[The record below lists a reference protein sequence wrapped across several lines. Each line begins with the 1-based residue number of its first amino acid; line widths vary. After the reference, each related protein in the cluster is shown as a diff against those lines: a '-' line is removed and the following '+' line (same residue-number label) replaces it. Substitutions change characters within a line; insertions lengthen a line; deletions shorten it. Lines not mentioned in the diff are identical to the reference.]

1 MQSCLKLQMKEVGW
15 VPLNNYQKMCYRW
28 FGRTAESVVTDKMK
42 DDLERAHITIRPG
55 AYISCMWVNTI
66 LATVVSTVVYLSLI
80 LLLSPEAWVAFVL
93 VIIPVLSTSLAYFY
107 LKTMPAS
114 RAKARAK
121 KIDMHLPYALNFIS
135 AMSSAGITPT
145 EIFKSL
151 SKQRIYGEIRE
162 EALWIY
168 RDVGLLGRDIISA
181 LKANIN
187 RTPSEKFKE
196 FLQGAIVT
204 VQSGG
209 ALKPYFMTKAEQ
221 YTRENRVVQKQL
233 IESLGIM
240 AEAYVTAA
248 VAGVLL
254 IIIIIPI
261 LMVISNASA
270 DQLWFMYF
278 FVVIIIPLIH
288 LGFAVVLS
296 SMSARV

>member
-1 MQSCLKLQMKEVGW
+1 
-15 VPLNNYQKMCYRW
+15 MCYRW
-28 FGRTAESVVTDKMK
+28 FGKIAENSATEKLR
-42 DDLERAHITIRPG
+42 DDLEKAHIDIRAG
-55 AYISCMWVNTI
+55 AYLSCVWVNTI
-66 LATVVSTVVYLSLI
+66 LTLVVSIIIYFSLIIFIRMDLGYI
-80 LLLSPEAWVAFVL
+80 LLLVM
-93 VIIPVLSTSLAYFY
+93 IPVFSTILSYFY
-107 LKTMPAS
+107 FINMPGS
-114 RAKARAK
+114 RAKMRAK
-121 KIDMHLPYALNFIS
+121 KIDLHLPYALNFIA

-181 LKANIN
+181 IKANIN

-209 ALKPYFMTKAEQ
+209 ALKPYFMAKADQ
-221 YTRENRVVQKQL
+221 YTRENRVAQKQT

-240 AEAYVTAA
+240 AESYVTAA

-254 IIIIIPI
+254 IIIIIPLLI
-261 LMVISNASA
+261 IIQGGNSDDLMP
-270 DQLWFMYF
+270 MYA
-278 FVVIIIPLIH
+278 FVVVVVPLIH
-288 LGFAVVLS
+288 IAFAYILS
-296 SMSARV
+296 SMSSKV

>member
-1 MQSCLKLQMKEVGW
+1 
-15 VPLNNYQKMCYRW
+15 MCYRW
-28 FGRTAESVVTDKMK
+28 FGHIAENIVTEKLK
-42 DDLERAHITIRPG
+42 NNLETAHIEMRAG
-55 AYISCMWVNTI
+55 AYLSYVWLNTI
-66 LATVVSTVVYLSLI
+66 LAAVISSFLFLTLFI
-80 LLLSPEAWVAFVL
+80 FISPPMVFALFFVL
-93 VIIPVLSTSLAYFY
+93 LPVAITAGAYFF
-107 LKTMPAS
+107 LMNLPAS
-114 RAKARAK
+114 KAKARGK
-121 KIDMHLPYALNFIS
+121 KINMHLPYALNFIS

-209 ALKPYFMTKAEQ
+209 ALKPYFMSKADQ
-221 YTRENRVVQKQL
+221 YARENRIAQKQL

-240 AEAYVTAA
+240 AETYVTAA
-248 VAGVLL
+248 VAGVL
-254 IIIIIPI
+254 IVIIIIPL
-261 LMVISNASA
+261 LMIITGLKAGDLA
-270 DQLWFMYF
+270 FMYVF
-278 FVVIIIPLIH
+278 IGIIIPIIH
-288 LGFAVVLS
+288 IAFAYILS
-296 SMSARV
+296 SMSGRV

>member
-1 MQSCLKLQMKEVGW
+1 
-15 VPLNNYQKMCYRW
+15 MCYRW
-28 FGRTAESVVTDKMK
+28 FGRAAENAASDKLK
-42 DDLERAHITIRPG
+42 TDLERAHIDIRAG
-55 AYISCMWVNTI
+55 AYVSYVWVNTI
-66 LATVVSTVVYLSLI
+66 FAGIISSVIFFSLV
-80 LLLSPEAWVAFVL
+80 LLLSVDFFVIIFLALIPIFTVVL
-93 VIIPVLSTSLAYFY
+93 VYFSSLF
-107 LKTMPAS
+107 MPAS
-114 RAKARAK
+114 KAKARGK
-121 KIDMHLPYALNFIS
+121 KIDLNLPYALNFIS

-181 LKANIN
+181 IKANIH

-209 ALKPYFMTKAEQ
+209 ALKPYFMAKADQ
-221 YTRENRVVQKQL
+221 YTRENRVIQKQL
-233 IESLGIM
+233 IEGLGIM

-254 IIIIIPI
+254 IIIIIPL
-261 LMVISNASA
+261 LMIIRGSDVSE
-270 DQLWFMYF
+270 LTFMYV
-278 FVVIIIPLIH
+278 FVFLIVPLIH
-288 LGFAVVLS
+288 FGFAFVLS
-296 SMSARV
+296 GMSQRV